1 MKECMQLILNIFY
14 INIRPSLIVKSNQQ
28 GRDKVLE
35 SNGKYAFLLESSV
48 NEYLNE
54 RKPCDTI
61 KVGENLDSKG
71 KFYVYIYILMNI

>member
-1 MKECMQLILNIFY
+1 V
-14 INIRPSLIVKSNQQ
+14 VKNNQQ
-28 GRDKVLE
+28 GREKVLN

-71 KFYVYIYILMNI
+71 KIKL